1 MVGVGGVER
10 LPDGYV
16 APQQL
21 SRGQFIYAYSLV
33 TSLFFAWGFAYGLLD
48 SLNKHFQSVFNIS
61 KTQSTFMQVA
71 YFGAYFLWAP
81 WAGAFMRKVGYKKGI
96 YLGLTLYS
104 LGAIFYWPVA
114 VKKSYPGFVICTF
127 WISMGLSTL
136 EVAANTYLIVL
147 GDPAQGAFRLTFSQA
162 FNGIGAFAGPLI
174 ASEYFFK
181 GENATSLKNVQWT
194 YLAVSIFGAIL
205 LVLFYFAQLPEIDEG
220 ALSDTLENQDDVK
233 PIYKQWHTIFG
244 FFAQFAYV
252 GAQVAVATFAV
263 NLFSDTPSV
272 GFTASKGA
280 LYYSYCQMVFALGR
294 FIGAAVLK
302 YCDPAYSLTVYALA
316 CAFFTLGITQA
327 SGNGIIACM
336 FLVFF
341 FESICWPTIYALA
354 VSRLGKYTKLGG
366 SLVVS
371 GVGGG
376 GERTSNS
383 SGRSEYLA
391 CFSFIRPGTRSTCGC
406 NRCPNVL
413 LGLVYWVLPQC
424 TLWIGDEHRWS
435 TSQEDR
441 REDR

>member
-114 VKKSYPGFVICTF
+114 VKKSYPGFVVRTF

-162 FNGIGAFAGPLI
+162 FNGIGAF
-174 ASEYFFK
+174 
-181 GENATSLKNVQWT
+181 
-194 YLAVSIFGAIL
+194 
-205 LVLFYFAQLPEIDEG
+205 
-220 ALSDTLENQDDVK
+220 
-233 PIYKQWHTIFG
+233 
-244 FFAQFAYV
+244 
-252 GAQVAVATFAV
+252 
-263 NLFSDTPSV
+263 
-272 GFTASKGA
+272 
-280 LYYSYCQMVFALGR
+280 
-294 FIGAAVLK
+294 
-302 YCDPAYSLTVYALA
+302 
-316 CAFFTLGITQA
+316 
-327 SGNGIIACM
+327 
-336 FLVFF
+336 
-341 FESICWPTIYALA
+341 
-354 VSRLGKYTKLGG
+354 
-366 SLVVS
+366 
-371 GVGGG
+371 
-376 GERTSNS
+376 
-383 SGRSEYLA
+383 
-391 CFSFIRPGTRSTCGC
+391 
-406 NRCPNVL
+406 
-413 LGLVYWVLPQC
+413 
-424 TLWIGDEHRWS
+424 
-435 TSQEDR
+435 
-441 REDR
+441 

>member
-1 MVGVGGVER
+1 
-10 LPDGYV
+10 
-16 APQQL
+16 
-21 SRGQFIYAYSLV
+21 
-33 TSLFFAWGFAYGLLD
+33 
-48 SLNKHFQSVFNIS
+48 
-61 KTQSTFMQVA
+61 
-71 YFGAYFLWAP
+71 
-81 WAGAFMRKVGYKKGI
+81 
-96 YLGLTLYS
+96 
-104 LGAIFYWPVA
+104 
-114 VKKSYPGFVICTF
+114 
-127 WISMGLSTL
+127 MGLSTL

-316 CAFFTLGITQA
+316 CALFTLGITQA

-354 VSRLGKYTKLGG
+354 VSRLGKHTKLGG

-376 GERTSNS
+376 ALFAPVQGVLADAIDVRTS
-383 SGRSEYLA
+383 YWV
-391 CFSFIRPGTRSTCGC
+391 SFIGFFLSAVYG
-406 NRCPNVL
+406 
-413 LGLVYWVLPQC
+413 LGMSIDGLRRRKIDGRTGKLRQGGVAELESPSIEEKPD
-424 TLWIGDEHRWS
+424 T
-435 TSQEDR
+435 QEK
-441 REDR
+441 EDARKS

>member
-48 SLNKHFQSVFNIS
+48 SLNKYIRLPFVWTLPLGLTLFTQALPICLQYFEDTVHIHAGGLFWSVFPMGAMGGRLLPAGESNINTDHRD
-61 KTQSTFMQVA
+61 K
-71 YFGAYFLWAP
+71 
-81 WAGAFMRKVGYKKGI
+81 GAFMRKVGYKKGI

-114 VKKSYPGFVICTF
+114 VKKSYPGFVVRTF

-194 YLAVSIFGAIL
+194 YLAVSIFGVIL
-205 LVLFYFAQLPEIDEG
+205 LILFYFAQLPEIDEG

-263 NLFSDTPSV
+263 NLFSDTPSI
-272 GFTASKGA
+272 GYTASKGA
-280 LYYSYCQMVFALGR
+280 LYYSYCQ
-294 FIGAAVLK
+294 
-302 YCDPAYSLTVYALA
+302 
-316 CAFFTLGITQA
+316 
-327 SGNGIIACM
+327 
-336 FLVFF
+336 
-341 FESICWPTIYALA
+341 
-354 VSRLGKYTKLGG
+354 
-366 SLVVS
+366 
-371 GVGGG
+371 
-376 GERTSNS
+376 
-383 SGRSEYLA
+383 
-391 CFSFIRPGTRSTCGC
+391 
-406 NRCPNVL
+406 
-413 LGLVYWVLPQC
+413 
-424 TLWIGDEHRWS
+424 
-435 TSQEDR
+435 
-441 REDR
+441 